1 VEDMHQPKFRYL
13 FIIVFP
19 LAILY
24 YSKSTAPDNQP
35 PVNPGMVEITYQLAQ
50 VTGPVPTYQ
59 TVIWL
64 EDADSQFVKSLFV
77 SGWLAYGGYAYQ
89 RYTICPSWNSKADW
103 QNISAE
109 EFDVAT
115 GATPIIGQNSFNFGF
130 KENNLKSGKY
140 ICNIETHIS
149 ENYNIRYS
157 GEIIVKSDIFSV
169 VPIPYFIPEQH
180 PQAGDV
186 LYDVKMKYYFNNNK

>member
-1 VEDMHQPKFRYL
+1 
-13 FIIVFP
+13 
-19 LAILY
+19 
-24 YSKSTAPDNQP
+24 
-35 PVNPGMVEITYQLAQ
+35 MVEITYQLAQ
-50 VTGPVPTYQ
+50 VTNPVPTYQ

-77 SGWLAYGGYAYQ
+77 SDWLAYGGYAYQ

-115 GATPIIGQNSFNFGF
+115 GATPKIGQNSFNFAF

-157 GEIIVKSDIFSV
+157 GEIIAKSDTFSV